1 MNESLV
7 IDITRLKSGIEE
19 YILIDEVKE
28 IHDIESTQIIDIK
41 KLNISGDISIV
52 GDNYYLNANLNGT
65 MVLPSSMTLKPVD
78 YDFDVNIEGNIEEML
93 EEIGEIDKKR
103 ENSIDIFPII
113 WENILMEIPIKVESE
128 DLSPTTIEGNGWRF
142 ITEEEPK
149 INPEFKK
156 LDDLK

>member
-1 MNESLV
+1 MNDSLI

-19 YILIDEVKE
+19 YIFIDEVKE
-28 IHDIESTQIIDIK
+28 IHDINSTQILDVK

-78 YDFDVNIEGNIEEML
+78 YDFDINIEGNIEEML

-128 DLSPTTIEGNGWRF
+128 DLSPIATEGNGWRF